1 VRWRNR
7 SERDAERK
15 RARRVPRV
23 SWSEARQGLER
34 EDTERSKRGE
44 RESKTKLEDEG
55 GRGMEDKDGN
65 KARRRTKSKGEIVSF
80 RASFQFLVT
89 AFLREIFSSRSFLT
103 ATSFSFQR
111 SERW

>member
-1 VRWRNR
+1 
-7 SERDAERK
+7 
-15 RARRVPRV
+15 
-23 SWSEARQGLER
+23 
-34 EDTERSKRGE
+34 
-44 RESKTKLEDEG
+44 
-55 GRGMEDKDGN
+55 MEDKDGN